1 MKFWSTAS
9 TNRRNGEG
17 RRALPLKESSGGFQW
32 LVTSSCSRRQILRA
46 ARRSPLKLTEC
57 SRSRYPNYSRNAVPL
72 LLPPSGTAGSYA
84 CGVAI
89 PRRPARTSPAI
100 AAVRRLLPVGSDASG
115 RTPPGARP
123 SFPGLSGTLQ
133 SAFPVRC
140 KPLFRR
146 RVVCSFLF
154 PPCYPKLLPQIVA
167 PYLLFTRF
175 SDPCVTL

>member
-9 TNRRNGEG
+9 TNRRNAEG

-46 ARRSPLKLTEC
+46 PRRSPLKLTVC
-57 SRSRYPNYSRNAVPL
+57 SRSTHPNYPQNSVQPPP
-72 LLPPSGTAGSYA
+72 PPSGKASSHA
-84 CGVAI
+84 RGVAA
-89 PRRPARTSPAI
+89 RCEPARTLLAI
-100 AAVRRLLPVGSDASG
+100 AAVRRLLPAASDASG

-133 SAFPVRC
+133 SAFHVRC
-140 KPLFRR
+140 KPLFRL

-154 PPCYPKLLPQIVA
+154 PPCCPKIVA
-167 PYLLFTRF
+167 PNCCPVFIV
-175 SDPCVTL
+175 DPY